1 MLTHEALRRFSGTRK
16 DHDRVIETVCQE
28 CTVGCGLLA
37 YVKDERIVDVQGD
50 EAHPVSRGRLCAKGM
65 AFVQGVTHPDRIT
78 LPATRSGLRGP
89 FEAVDNWE
97 KGLDLLAE
105 RLRRIQDRHGPES
118 LVVGCDPEAG
128 LDFFLGALR
137 FAKLWGT
144 PHVYHPLGE
153 PKDQMPPGD
162 LIDPWAPCLSW
173 LDSQCIFLMEA
184 DLATT
189 HPVAFG
195 WVLDAQHRGAK
206 VCAVDT
212 RFTTTLSKA
221 DMAVVIRPESGNVL
235 GLVLMKML
243 IKEGFYSRES
253 IKNRFVE
260 PDVWL
265 TSFNEMSLDGA
276 EQKIG
281 LATENIISMVRFL
294 AGNQPLTLVTGKRL
308 AFFPYHD
315 IWSTM
320 ARAMGWADNTGGG
333 WYPLESGW
341 PKLNATGDISG
352 ADDKFPVVK
361 KTSLAPYQFTT
372 DWVAAAREMEPKAMI
387 CTGNCLN
394 DFFSPFQPRVNEMD
408 LVTYFG
414 SYPNLTRKL
423 AHMVFP
429 AAVWAERDGLSF
441 SNDRTIQ
448 WGSRIVWPS
457 DACRSGLGFWIRLA
471 QRFGWEEYFP
481 WKKEN
486 GLADHTVFYNWIFD
500 QIPETSGCRVEQLQ
514 ETSQLV
520 RWPVQDKAQPPPK
533 ITPIQAPPDIEP
545 TIRPDEE
552 DRFPLRFQATR
563 IISRTND
570 VVHWWPWTR
579 ELIAENAVQ
588 IHPEIA
594 QVLGIEN
601 GGDILVSGAVQTME
615 GNAWIS
621 RMVPRWM
628 VWSPRKLGERRVV
641 VHKKGQ
647 TSQEAFDILKALLT

>member
-1 MLTHEALRRFSGTRK
+1 MLTHEPLRRFSGTSK
-16 DHDRVIETVCQE
+16 NHDRAIRTVCQE

-37 YVKDERIVDVQGD
+37 YVKDERIVDIQGD
-50 EAHPVSRGRLCAKGM
+50 ETHPISRGRLCAKGM

-78 LPATRSGLRGP
+78 LPATRDGLKGP

-105 RLRRIQDRHGPES
+105 RLRKTKDRHGPES

-153 PKDQMPPGD
+153 PKDLMPPDD
-162 LIDPWAPCLSW
+162 LIDPWASCSSW
-173 LDSQCIFLMEA
+173 LESRCIFLMEA

-195 WVLDAQHRGAK
+195 WVLDAQQRGAR
-206 VCAVDT
+206 VLAVDT

-221 DMAVVIRPESGNVL
+221 DMAIVIRPESGNLL

-243 IKEGFYSRES
+243 MEEGFCTQES
-253 IKNRFVE
+253 VKNRVLE
-260 PDVWL
+260 PKAWL
-265 TSFNEMSLDGA
+265 TSFSEMSLDNV
-276 EQKIG
+276 EEKIG
-281 LATENIISMVRFL
+281 LAAENLLPMARFL
-294 AGNQPLTLVTGKRL
+294 AGNKSLTLVTGKRL
-308 AFFPYHD
+308 AFFPHHG

-320 ARAMGWADNTGGG
+320 ARAMGWADNIGGG

-341 PKLNATGDISG
+341 PRLNTSGDISS
-352 ADDKFPVVK
+352 AEDKFPAVK
-361 KTSLAPYQFTT
+361 KTSLAPYQFNT
-372 DWVAAAREMEPKAMI
+372 DWAEVSGEMEPKALI

-408 LVTYFG
+408 LIAYFG
-414 SYPNLTRKL
+414 SYPNLTRRM

-441 SNDRTIQ
+441 TNDRTIQ
-448 WGSRIVWPS
+448 WGNRIVWPS

-486 GLADHTVFYNWIFD
+486 GLADHRAFYNWILERS
-500 QIPETSGCRVEQLQ
+500 PETSGCQVDQLQ
-514 ETSQLV
+514 DTSKLL
-520 RWPVQDKAQPPPK
+520 RWPVQDKEAPRK
-533 ITPIQAPPDIEP
+533 ITPMHAPASIEI
-545 TIRPDEE
+545 TIGPDEA
-552 DRFPLRFQATR
+552 DRFPLHFQATR
-563 IISRTND
+563 VISRTND

-579 ELIAENAVQ
+579 ELITENAVQ
-588 IHPEIA
+588 IHPETA
-594 QVLGIEN
+594 EVLGIEN
-601 GGDILVSGAVQTME
+601 GERILVTGAATMME
-615 GNAWIS
+615 GHAWIS

-628 VWSPRKLGERRVV
+628 VWSPRKMEEKRVV
-641 VHKKGQ
+641 IHKRDQ
-647 TSQEAFDILKALLT
+647 TSEEAFDILKAFLP

>member
-1 MLTHEALRRFSGTRK
+1 MLPHEPLKRFSGTGK
-16 DHDRVIETVCQE
+16 KHDRAIRTVCQE

-37 YVKDERIVDVQGD
+37 YVKDERIVDIQGD
-50 EAHPVSRGRLCAKGM
+50 ESHPVSRGRLCAKGM
-65 AFVQGVTHPDRIT
+65 AFIQGVTHPDRIT
-78 LPATRSGLRGP
+78 LPATRSGLQGP
-89 FEAVDNWE
+89 FEAMDNWE

-105 RLRRIQDRHGPES
+105 RLRKTKDRHGPES

-153 PKDQMPPGD
+153 PKDLIPPVD
-162 LIDPWAPCLSW
+162 LMDPWAPCTSW
-173 LDSQCIFLMEA
+173 PDSQCIFLMEA

-195 WVLDAQHRGAK
+195 WVLDAQQRGAR
-206 VCAVDT
+206 VFAVDT

-221 DMAVVIRPESGNVL
+221 DMAVVIRPESGNLL

-243 IKEGFYSRES
+243 IEEGFCAQTS
-253 IKNRFVE
+253 IKDRFL
-260 PDVWL
+260 DTDAWL
-265 TSFNEMSLDGA
+265 ASFREMSLDNVR
-276 EQKIG
+276 QKIG
-281 LATENIISMVRFL
+281 LTVENIFSMVRFL
-294 AGNQPLTLVTGKRL
+294 ARNKTLTMITGKRL
-308 AFFPYHD
+308 AFFSHHG

-320 ARAMGWADNTGGG
+320 ARAMGWAGNAGG

-341 PKLNATGDISG
+341 PRLNTTGDIEG
-352 ADDKFPVVK
+352 ADDNAPAVK
-361 KTSLAPYQFTT
+361 KTGLAPYQFTT
-372 DWVAAAREMEPKAMI
+372 DWVTVSGEMEPKALI

-394 DFFSPFQPRVNEMD
+394 DFFSPFQPRVNEME
-408 LVTYFG
+408 LVAYFG

-441 SNDRTIQ
+441 TNDRTIQ
-448 WGSRIVWPS
+448 WGKRIVWPS
-457 DACRSGLGFWIRLA
+457 DACRSGLGLWIRLA

-486 GLADHTVFYNWIFD
+486 GLTDQVAFYNWILERS
-500 QIPETSGCRVEQLQ
+500 PETSGFQVDQLQ
-514 ETSQLV
+514 DTSKLM
-520 RWPVQDKAQPPPK
+520 RWPVEHKETPQE
-533 ITPIQAPPDIEP
+533 ITPMHAPSSIDI
-545 TIRPDEE
+545 TIDA
-552 DRFPLRFQATR
+552 DDGDQFPLQFQATR
-563 IISRTND
+563 VISRTND

-579 ELIAENAVQ
+579 ELIAENSVQ
-588 IHPEIA
+588 IHPETA
-594 QVLGIEN
+594 QALGIEN
-601 GGDILVSGAVQTME
+601 GDDILVSGAVQTME
-615 GNAWIS
+615 GHALIS

-647 TSQEAFDILKALLT
+647 TSQEAFDILKELLP

>member
-1 MLTHEALRRFSGTRK
+1 
-16 DHDRVIETVCQE
+16 
-28 CTVGCGLLA
+28 
-37 YVKDERIVDVQGD
+37 
-50 EAHPVSRGRLCAKGM
+50 
-65 AFVQGVTHPDRIT
+65 
-78 LPATRSGLRGP
+78 
-89 FEAVDNWE
+89 
-97 KGLDLLAE
+97 
-105 RLRRIQDRHGPES
+105 
-118 LVVGCDPEAG
+118 
-128 LDFFLGALR
+128 
-137 FAKLWGT
+137 
-144 PHVYHPLGE
+144 
-153 PKDQMPPGD
+153 MPPDD
-162 LIDPWAPCLSW
+162 LIDPWAPCTSW

-221 DMAVVIRPESGNVL
+221 DMSIVIRPESGNLL

-243 IKEGFYSRES
+243 IEEGFYSRES

-260 PDVWL
+260 PDAWL
-265 TSFNEMSLDGA
+265 TSFNGMSLDGA
-276 EQKIG
+276 EQNIG
-281 LATENIISMVRFL
+281 LSAENITPIVRFL
-294 AGNQPLTLVTGKRL
+294 AGNKSLTLVTGKRL
-308 AFFPYHD
+308 AFFPYHG

-320 ARAMGWADNTGGG
+320 ARAMGWADNTGG

-341 PKLNATGDISG
+341 PRLNTTGDISG
-352 ADDKFPVVK
+352 SNDKFPVVK
-361 KTSLAPYQFTT
+361 KTGLAPYQFTT
-372 DWVAAAREMEPKAMI
+372 DWVAAAGEMEPKAMI

-394 DFFSPFQPRVNEMD
+394 DFFSPFQPRVKDMD
-408 LVTYFG
+408 LVIYFG

-429 AAVWAERDGLSF
+429 AAVWAERDGLCF

-486 GLADHTVFYNWIFD
+486 GLADHRAFYDWIFD
-500 QIPETSGCRVEQLQ
+500 QCPETAGCHVDNLQ
-514 ETSQLV
+514 NSSQLV
-520 RWPVQDKAQPPPK
+520 YWPVRDRAQPPPK
-533 ITPIQAPPDIEP
+533 ITPLGAPAEISPMIES
-545 TIRPDEE
+545 DEK
-552 DRFPLRFQATR
+552 DRFPLQFQATR
-563 IISRTND
+563 VISRTND
-570 VVHWWPWTR
+570 VVYWWPWTR
-579 ELIAENAVQ
+579 ELMAENAVQ
-588 IHPEIA
+588 IHPETA
-594 QVLGIEN
+594 RVLGIEN
-601 GGDILVSGAVQTME
+601 GDDILVSGAVQTME

-641 VHKKGQ
+641 VHKKEQ
-647 TSQEAFDILKALLT
+647 TSQEAFDILKAFLP

>member
-1 MLTHEALRRFSGTRK
+1 MLTHEPLRRFSGTRK
-16 DHDRVIETVCQE
+16 NHDRVIETVCQE

-78 LPATRSGLRGP
+78 LPATRNGLQGP

-105 RLRRIQDRHGPES
+105 RLRRIKDRHGPES

-144 PHVYHPLGE
+144 PHVYHPLSE
-153 PKDQMPPGD
+153 SKDRIPPGE
-162 LIDPWAPCLSW
+162 LIDPWAPCTSW

-221 DMAVVIRPESGNVL
+221 DMSIVIRPESGNLL

-243 IKEGFYSRES
+243 IEEGFYSRES

-260 PDVWL
+260 PDAWL
-265 TSFNEMSLDGA
+265 TSFNGMSLDGA
-276 EQKIG
+276 EQNIG
-281 LATENIISMVRFL
+281 LSAENITPIVRFL
-294 AGNQPLTLVTGKRL
+294 AGNKSLTLVTGKRL
-308 AFFPYHD
+308 AFFPYHG

-320 ARAMGWADNTGGG
+320 ARAMGWADNTGG

-341 PKLNATGDISG
+341 PRLNTTGDISG
-352 ADDKFPVVK
+352 SNDKFPVVK
-361 KTSLAPYQFTT
+361 KTGLAPYQFTT
-372 DWVAAAREMEPKAMI
+372 DWVAAAGEMEPKAMI

-394 DFFSPFQPRVNEMD
+394 DFFSPFQPRVKDMD
-408 LVTYFG
+408 LVIYFG

-429 AAVWAERDGLSF
+429 AAVWAERDGLCF

-486 GLADHTVFYNWIFD
+486 GLADHTIFYNWIFD
-500 QIPETSGCRVEQLQ
+500 QIPETVGCRVEQLQ
-514 ETSQLV
+514 DTSQLV
-520 RWPVQDKAQPPPK
+520 CWPVQDKAQPPPK

-579 ELIAENAVQ
+579 ELMAENAVQ
-588 IHPEIA
+588 IHPETA
-594 QVLGIEN
+594 RVLGIEN
-601 GGDILVSGAVQTME
+601 GDDILVSGAVQTME

-641 VHKKGQ
+641 VHKKEQ
-647 TSQEAFDILKALLT
+647 TSQEAFDILKALLP

>member
-1 MLTHEALRRFSGTRK
+1 
-16 DHDRVIETVCQE
+16 
-28 CTVGCGLLA
+28 VGCGLLA
-37 YVKDERIVDVQGD
+37 CVKDERIVDIQGD

-78 LPATRSGLRGP
+78 LPATRNGLQGP

-105 RLRRIQDRHGPES
+105 RLRKTKDRHGSES

-153 PKDQMPPGD
+153 PKDLIPPVD
-162 LIDPWAPCLSW
+162 LIDPWAPCTSW
-173 LDSQCIFLMEA
+173 PHSRCIFLMEA

-195 WVLDAQHRGAK
+195 WVLDAQQRGARIF
-206 VCAVDT
+206 AVDT

-221 DMAVVIRPESGNVL
+221 DTAVVIRPESGNLL

-243 IKEGFYSRES
+243 IEEGFCTQES
-253 IKNRFVE
+253 VKNRFLE
-260 PDVWL
+260 PDAWL
-265 TSFNEMSLDGA
+265 TSFNEMSLNNV

-281 LATENIISMVRFL
+281 LAADNIISMVRFL
-294 AGNQPLTLVTGKRL
+294 AGNKPLTLVTGKRL
-308 AFFPYHD
+308 AFFPYHG

-341 PKLNATGDISG
+341 PRLNTTGDI
-352 ADDKFPVVK
+352 ADDKFPAVK
-361 KTSLAPYQFTT
+361 KTGLAPYQFTT
-372 DWVAAAREMEPKAMI
+372 DWVAVSGEMEPKALI

-408 LVTYFG
+408 LITYFG

-429 AAVWAERDGLSF
+429 SAVWAERDGLSF
-441 SNDRTIQ
+441 TNDRTIQ
-448 WGSRIVWPS
+448 WGNRIVWPS
-457 DACRSGLGFWIRLA
+457 DACRSGLGLWIRLA

-486 GLADHTVFYNWIFD
+486 GLADHRAFYNWILERS
-500 QIPETSGCRVEQLQ
+500 PETSGCRVDQLQ
-514 ETSQLV
+514 DTSRLV
-520 RWPVQDKAQPPPK
+520 RWPVQNKEPPLK
-533 ITPIQAPPDIEP
+533 IAPMHAPSGIEP
-545 TIRPDEE
+545 TIGSD
-552 DRFPLRFQATR
+552 DADQFPLQFQATR
-563 IISRTND
+563 VISHTND

-579 ELIAENAVQ
+579 ELITENAVQ

-594 QVLGIEN
+594 KALGIEN
-601 GGDILVSGAVQTME
+601 GESILVSGAVKTME
-615 GNAWIS
+615 GSAWIS

-628 VWSPRKLGERRVV
+628 VWSPRKLEERRVV

-647 TSQEAFDILKALLT
+647 TSQEASDMLKGLLP